1 MAVCQPLHMST
12 TWSRIRVGEGSYG
25 AADEEEDGQ
34 AAGTKHNRQFD
45 VVALDRAQCAMDDF
59 QYIVKI

>member
-1 MAVCQPLHMST
+1 MST